1 MIWFFKKKDKDKK
14 NDKAKETSG
23 DVKTSEEAQTS
34 EDASD
39 VRAEP
44 DLDHAIPEPEII
56 PSGQAAGVFHQPS
69 DILPEEREEEV
80 APQLAA
86 NGYEAAQHYGDL
98 PPAHALDTQLEP
110 ISDAGLQKKNLE
122 DDLPADQDDDLET
135 AEDSEMPDPQKEEG
149 ADEKKSW
156 LSRLTSGLAK
166 SSSKMT
172 ESITSVITKKKL
184 DDETLEELEEA
195 LIVGDLGP
203 STAARLTGDL
213 AKTRFGKDITYEEVR
228 TALADGITDILA
240 PVAQPLQ
247 IGEGHPHVILFAG
260 VNGTG
265 KTTTI
270 GKLAKRF
277 TDEGKTVMLAAGDTF
292 RAAAVEQLKVW
303 GERTGCQVVAKDI
316 GADAGALAY
325 EAMESAKQA
334 GVDVLLVDTAGRLQN
349 KSNLMDEL
357 QKVVRVIQKH
367 DENAPHQTLLV
378 LDATTGQNAH
388 SQVELFDKAVDV
400 TGLIVTKLDGT
411 AKGGVIVSL
420 ADKYKKPIHA
430 IGVGES
436 VHDLHA
442 FKADDFA
449 RSLMGL

>member
-1 MIWFFKKKDKDKK
+1 MIWFFKKKDKDKNEK
-14 NDKAKETSG
+14 QADESGADEVLET
-23 DVKTSEEAQTS
+23 EETLEEEFDREAAPDIDITPPAPS
-34 EDASD
+34 APPDGTVITPD
-39 VRAEP
+39 EP
-44 DLDHAIPEPEII
+44 DVLMDSADVLPEVEEETTAK
-56 PSGQAAGVFHQPS
+56 QAA
-69 DILPEEREEEV
+69 DE
-80 APQLAA
+80 
-86 NGYEAAQHYGDL
+86 YEQVQHYADAA
-98 PPAHALDTQLEP
+98 PTHALDASIDDTPEQSVEP
-110 ISDAGLQKKNLE
+110 A
-122 DDLPADQDDDLET
+122 
-135 AEDSEMPDPQKEEG
+135 AEN
-149 ADEKKSW
+149 KKSW
-156 LSRLTSGLAK
+156 LTRLTSGLAK

-172 ESITSVITKKKL
+172 ESITSVITKRKL

-213 AKTRFGKDITYEEVR
+213 AASRFGKDVTDEEVR
-228 TALADGITDILA
+228 EALAEGIIDILA
-240 PVAQPLQ
+240 PVAKPLE
-247 IGEGHPHVILFAG
+247 IGAGSPHVILFAG

-277 TDEGKTVMLAAGDTF
+277 TDEGKSVMLAAGDTF

-303 GERTGCQVVAKDI
+303 GDRTGCPVVAKDI

-325 EAMESAKQA
+325 EAMDAAKQA

-436 VHDLHA
+436 VEDLHA

>member
-1 MIWFFKKKDKDKK
+1 MIWFFKKKDKDKGK
-14 NDKAKETSG
+14 RD
-23 DVKTSEEAQTS
+23 DTS
-34 EDASD
+34 EDELQDAETLEETFD
-39 VRAEP
+39 ERAEP
-44 DLDHAIPEPEII
+44 AVEKAMPEPEII
-56 PSGQAAGVFHQPS
+56 PPGEASGVLHQPS
-69 DILPEEREEEV
+69 DILPEDEPEEV
-80 APQLAA
+80 PPQFAA
-86 NGYEAAQHYGDL
+86 NEYEEAQHYGDL
-98 PPAHALDTQLEP
+98 EPRHELDEELEP
-110 ISDAGLQKKNLE
+110 VSAKGLKGLQKKNLE
-122 DDLPADQDDDLET
+122 PEEDDQEDEAQDAAVEKT
-135 AEDSEMPDPQKEEG
+135 AEDISEPEE
-149 ADEKKSW
+149 EKKGW

-172 ESITSVITKKKL
+172 ESITSVITKRKL

-203 STAARLTGDL
+203 ATAARLTGDL
-213 AKTRFGKDITYEEVR
+213 AKNRFGKDVTDEEVR
-228 TALADGITDILA
+228 EFLAEGITDILS
-240 PVAQPLQ
+240 PVAKPLE
-247 IGEGHPHVILFAG
+247 IGAGSPHVILFAG

-277 TDEGKTVMLAAGDTF
+277 SDEGKSVMLAAGDTF

-303 GERTGCQVVAKDI
+303 GERTGCAVVAKDI

-325 EAMESAKQA
+325 EAMEAAKQA

-357 QKVVRVIQKH
+357 QKVVRVIKKH

-436 VHDLHA
+436 VDDLHA
-442 FKADDFA
+442 FKAVDFA